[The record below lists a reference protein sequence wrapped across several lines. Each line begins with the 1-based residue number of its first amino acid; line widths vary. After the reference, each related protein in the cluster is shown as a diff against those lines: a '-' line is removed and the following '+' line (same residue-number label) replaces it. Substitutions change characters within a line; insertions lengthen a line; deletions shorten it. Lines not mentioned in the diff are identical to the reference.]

1 VLLNVGVAGFERP
14 SMNRLHPGLEFESIG
29 VRRVGQNVF
38 DCGEWVTGRIVVY
51 RGNIPG
57 ENEVA
62 VGLNTRPGRRWQF
75 SFFEKVEASVN
86 HARSVHG
93 TQRAGAQR
101 AAILTY

>member
-1 VLLNVGVAGFERP
+1 MLLNVGVASFERP

-29 VRRVGQNVF
+29 MRRVDQNVF
-38 DCGEWVTGRIVVY
+38 DCRKWVTGRIVVN

-57 ENEVA
+57 ENEVT
-62 VGLNTRPGRRWQF
+62 VGLNTRPGRRWHF